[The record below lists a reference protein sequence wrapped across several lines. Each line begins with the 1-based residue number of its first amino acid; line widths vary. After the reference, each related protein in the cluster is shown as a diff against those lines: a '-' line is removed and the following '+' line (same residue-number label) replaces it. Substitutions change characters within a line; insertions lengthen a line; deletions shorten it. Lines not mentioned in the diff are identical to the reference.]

1 MTEKDIERI
10 NVLYRKRKAGTIT
23 DEELA
28 EHDRLRKEYIEAFRN
43 NLRSTLNNTVIDYPD
58 GTSVDLGVK
67 YGGLKRDEKGELPN
81 A

>member
-10 NVLYRKRKAGTIT
+10 NELYRKRKAGTIT
-23 DEELA
+23 PEELK
-28 EHDRLRKEYIEAFRN
+28 EHDALRREYLDAIRRN
-43 NLRSTLNNTVIDYPD
+43 LKGTLDNTTVVYPD

-67 YGGLKRDEKGELPN
+67 YGGKTPKGELPN